1 MTIPCCHSKSN
12 SDTKEY
18 FSSKLLDNST
28 MLDFLLHKI
37 EWNGYSKYSNYPE
50 MWSKRRWNEVVL
62 KVHRLAGDEIQRSAI
77 QNICVAQSKKLVI
90 FDSCSTFRS
99 SHSSYMEMDKLWAK
113 EDLLCRYV
121 SFPSN
126 QSTCLQKLKTWFHEN
141 RSRGWKHLGQGNVK
155 NITDE

>member
-1 MTIPCCHSKSN
+1 MIIPCCHSKSN

-37 EWNGYSKYSNYPE
+37 EWNGYSKYSNNPE
-50 MWSKRRWNEVVL
+50 MWSKSWWKEVVL
-62 KVHRLAGDEIQRSAI
+62 KVHRLAGDEIRRSAF
-77 QNICVAQSKKLVI
+77 QSICMAQSKKLWPFLTVAQRFVQHHI
-90 FDSCSTFRS
+90 L
-99 SHSSYMEMDKLWAK
+99 MEMDKLWAK
-113 EDLLCRYV
+113 ENLLCRYV

-126 QSTCLQKLKTWFHEN
+126 QSTCLQKLKIWFHEN
-141 RSRGWKHLGQGNVK
+141 RSLGWKHLGQGTVK